1 MCFGLIGYKFSKTNI
16 QSYERGKTQ
25 RKKSPSPR
33 ENDIDQTKKLFL
45 FAQPALT
52 LVMKDLS

>member
-1 MCFGLIGYKFSKTNI
+1 MKEEKRNV
-16 QSYERGKTQ
+16 KNP
-25 RKKSPSPR
+25 PSPR